1 MSESTLT
8 YGLNT
13 GGFVR
18 MRLPEIRRAI
28 YNDLTS
34 RTGVTFDE
42 TPDSFT
48 GQFISIFA
56 EREAALW
63 ELAERAYLSA
73 YPATAQGIP
82 LDLAVSYAGVKRL
95 QPAKSRALIYLFGL
109 PGTTIP
115 AGAIVQGTVPAS
127 GNDVPPRFSLENAV
141 TISRASVISAYFT
154 IPENVVAGT
163 SYWFEIDGVR
173 QSITAQSGQTA
184 GQIALAFDN
193 LYGNVT
199 LASSNGI
206 TFFKPN
212 PFVLDYSPTLSVVYI
227 VSLGYLIAEDDG
239 PIVASENT
247 LTRIIS
253 PVDGWQAVNNPGA
266 AVVGTTL
273 ETDDSLRVRYSLGV
287 YRLGA
292 GTVPSI
298 YANLTQ
304 DVPGVISAK
313 VFENTGDVVDSD
325 GRPAHSVE
333 AVIEGGS
340 NEAIFQKIYQ
350 IKPAGIAAYGNTS
363 GFVRSADGYQ
373 HPISFSRPELRWIWL
388 RVAITTTT
396 EETVPGDI
404 GGKTIAA
411 VLTAGGRL
419 VPGQDVLLQRL
430 GAAPVNATTGLARVV
445 VTAAVTAPNATQ
457 PATYSANDIIIGP
470 RQKAVFD
477 ASRIVLV

>member
-8 YGLNT
+8 YGLNS

-28 YNDLTS
+28 YNDLST
-34 RTGVTFDE
+34 RTGVVFDE

-48 GQFISIFA
+48 GQFVSIFA

-95 QPAKSRALIYLFGL
+95 QPAKSRALVYLVGL

-115 AGAIVQGTVPAS
+115 AGSIVQGTVAAS
-127 GNDVPPRFSLENAV
+127 GNDVPPRFSIENTV
-141 TISRASVISAYFT
+141 TITRASVISAYFT
-154 IPENVVAGT
+154 IPDTVVGGT
-163 SYWFEIDGVR
+163 VYWFEIDGVR
-173 QSITAQSGQTA
+173 QSVTATAGQTA

-199 LASSNGI
+199 LASGNGI

-212 PFVLDYSPTLSVVYI
+212 PFVLDYSPTLNVVSI
-227 VSLGYLIAEDDG
+227 TCLGYLIAEDDG
-239 PIVASENT
+239 GVVASENT

-253 PVDGWQAVNNPGA
+253 PVDGWKSVNNPGA
-266 AVVGTTL
+266 AVIGTML
-273 ETDDSLRVRYSLGV
+273 ETDDALRVRYALGV

-304 DVPGVISAK
+304 DVPGVASAK
-313 VFENTGDVVDSD
+313 VFENTGDVADSD
-325 GRPAHSVE
+325 GRPPHSME
-333 AVIEGGS
+333 AVIDGGS
-340 NEAIFQKIYQ
+340 DEAIFQKIYS
-350 IKPAGIAAYGNTS
+350 IKPAGIAAYGNTT
-363 GFVRSADGYQ
+363 GYVRSADGYL
-373 HPISFSRPELRWIWL
+373 HPISFSRPELRWVWL
-388 RVAITTTT
+388 RIAITTTN
-396 EETVPGDI
+396 EEAVPGDV

-411 VLTAGGRL
+411 VLAAGTKL
-419 VPGQDVLLQRL
+419 APGQDVLLQRL
-430 GAAPVNATTGLARVV
+430 GAAPFAATTGLARVTI
-445 VTAAVTAPNATQ
+445 TAAVTAPNATQ
-457 PATYSANDIIIGP
+457 PATYTGNDIIIGP
-470 RQKAVFD
+470 RQKADFD